1 MESGQ
6 SALRSVEEEVRR
18 DQGAVIVLLL
28 LTVVQIVMG
37 NLPKLGPAMN
47 NFVQVIS
54 WHLIGI
60 LLRVVKMLSKDK

>member
-28 LTVVQIVMG
+28 LTVDQIVMG
-37 NLPKLGPAMN
+37 NLLKLGPATN
-47 NFVQVIS
+47 NFVQVNF
-54 WHLIGI
+54 WHLKGI
-60 LLRVVKMLSKDK
+60 LLSNKNVI